1 MPALRDLVRK
11 ASQGAFLGAALA
23 AIPTGRALPQGTPP
37 PIPIPADPEALRD
50 FALRQAA
57 RVTELERIATG
68 LAPPSPLV
76 LGGFIL
82 FIAVVAF
89 GLGRYAW
96 QLRRDFVT
104 LLTTAPRDPGVVGAD
119 RLEIFRDAPGGM
131 PDGTIRGVI
140 AMAIVLVALPAM
152 VFSKALGLTSTGE
165 FGTIIGGVLGFYF
178 GTRSSGG
185 EAEAARR
192 QADFSLREAQAA
204 RQAKEEAER
213 TASAAEAAK
222 QQAQQEAGRV
232 AEAAAEV
239 ATAAEARARETGE
252 AAARIAQLASR
263 AAEGV
268 AVARAI
274 AGLLP
279 AGPAAKAVIAATGT
293 AGAVL
298 AEASR
303 ATTAIGG
310 AIANPTAESVT
321 AAVDAASAVLKS
333 AGEGTE
339 VAARLQGA
347 LDALREATS
356 AIGAVRAAVES
367 PTAERIAAALAEAGR
382 VVEGRPDGGLGGA
395 LAPALG
401 VLGSAMRLPGLAGL
415 LGAATPVGLAGGL
428 MLGAWQAAQLGRQH
442 YTRWMARVLDR
453 PVSRDLF
460 PGGEW
465 DGEAARALIAEVP
478 ALARALAA
486 ELGPDAPQE
495 AAAGALGR
503 LLDAGA
509 GSWLWEARKDAFA
522 SEAEAEAA
530 VAALRRRVLE
540 AELDRVD
547 VAPVALG
554 GGIGVAQAR
563 LREDL
568 DRLREAGAGEAIDTL
583 ALLADGVINA
593 RPEVPAGLATAP
605 AGLDVPALLARALR
619 TAEPAGQAMERAP
632 APPAPPAEGA

>member
-1 MPALRDLVRK
+1 M
-11 ASQGAFLGAALA
+11 AFLGVAAATLA
-23 AIPTGRALPQGTPP
+23 GHLATPGAWAQGAAPA
-37 PIPIPADPEALRD
+37 IPIPADPEALRD
-50 FALRQAA
+50 FAIRQAA
-57 RVTELERIATG
+57 RVTELERLTVGI
-68 LAPPSPLV
+68 APPSPLV
-76 LGGFIL
+76 VGGFIL

-104 LLTTAPRDPGVVGAD
+104 LLTTAPRDPGIQAVD
-119 RLEIFRDAPGGM
+119 RLELFRDAPAGM
-131 PDGTIRGVI
+131 PEGTIRAVI
-140 AMAIVLVALPAM
+140 AIAIVLVALPAM
-152 VFSKALGLTSTGE
+152 VFAKVLGLTSTGE

-178 GTRSSGG
+178 GTRTGG
-185 EAEAARR
+185 GDAEAARR
-192 QADFSLREAQAA
+192 QADFSLREAQSA

-213 TASAAEAAK
+213 TTVAAEAAK
-222 QQAQQEAGRV
+222 EQAQAEAGRATEIAAQV
-232 AEAAAEV
+232 AS
-239 ATAAEARARETGE
+239 TAEARARETGE
-252 AAARIAQLASR
+252 AASRIAELAAR

-279 AGPAAKAVIAATGT
+279 AGPAATAVMAATGT

-303 ATTAIGG
+303 ATSAIQG
-310 AIANPTAESVT
+310 ALANPTSDSVT
-321 AAVDAASAVLKS
+321 AAVNAASAVLRS

-347 LDALREATS
+347 LDVVRDATS
-356 AIGAVRAAVES
+356 AIGAVRAAVDS
-367 PTAERIAAALAEAGR
+367 PTAESIAAALAQAGQVAAGR
-382 VVEGRPDGGLGGA
+382 LDGGLGGA

-401 VLGSAMRLPGLAGL
+401 VLGSVMKLPGLAGV

-428 MLGAWQAAQLGRQH
+428 VLGAWQAAQLGRQH
-442 YTRWMARVLDR
+442 YARWMARVLDR

-465 DGEAARALIAEVP
+465 DGEAARILIAEVP

-486 ELGPDAPQE
+486 EVGPAAPQE
-495 AAAGALGR
+495 AAAGALAR

-509 GSWLWEARKDAFA
+509 GAWLWEAHRDAFA

-547 VAPVALG
+547 QAPVPLG
-554 GGIGVAQAR
+554 GGIAVPQAR

-593 RPEVPAGLATAP
+593 RPEVPGGVAP
-605 AGLDVPALLARALR
+605 APGALDVPGLLTRALQ
-619 TAEPAGQAMERAP
+619 AAAPAGQAMERAP
-632 APPAPPAEGA
+632 APPAPVAEGA